1 MTAPPIQTRNLS
13 RWYGQVIGINDV
25 SLDIGVGVTGLLGPN
40 GAGKST
46 LMKVLTGQLK
56 PSNGQARIFGEK
68 IWNNPYVLSRIA
80 LCPEQDAFYEDMSA
94 FQFVTY
100 LTRLHGF
107 TTHEA
112 EKIATRTLEI
122 VDLSERQH
130 DPIRTYSK
138 GMRQR
143 TKIAQAIAH
152 DPDILFLDE
161 PLTGTDPL
169 GRRRMIDLIL
179 EFADRGKSVVVSTH
193 VLHEVEAMTSNILL
207 INKGR
212 VVADGDVYKIRNMI
226 DDHPHLI
233 FIDADKP
240 REFAQLLTGHAD
252 VMSIHFDGDGIRVA
266 TKDPAACYKR
276 IPRLALEHN
285 IVVRRLTSPDNNL
298 AAVFRYLTEARYKPS
313 QGHDAEPG
321 PVQQQQTAEG
331 QWKFSITTGK

>member
-1 MTAPPIQTRNLS
+1 MAAPPIQTRNLS
-13 RWYGQVIGINDV
+13 RWYGQVIGINDI
-25 SLDIGVGVTGLLGPN
+25 SLEIQDGVTGLLGPN

-68 IWNNPYVLSRIA
+68 IWNNPYVLSRIG
-80 LCPEQDAFYEDMSA
+80 LCPEQDAFYEDMSS

-112 EKIATRTLEI
+112 EKIAHRTLEI
-122 VDLSERQH
+122 VDLAERKM

-143 TKIAQAIAH
+143 TKLAQAIAH

-161 PLTGTDPL
+161 PLTGTDPI
-169 GRRRMIDLIL
+169 GRRRVIDLIL
-179 EFADRGKSVVVSTH
+179 EFGDRGKSVIVSSH

-212 VVADGDVYKIRNMI
+212 VIADGDVFKIRDMI
-226 DDHPHLI
+226 DEHPHQI

-240 REFAQLLTGHAD
+240 REFAKLLAGHRD
-252 VMSIHFDGDGIRVA
+252 VMSIQFDDDGIRVA

-276 IPRLALEHN
+276 IPKLALEHK

-298 AAVFRYLTEARYKPS
+298 AAVFRYLTEVGYKQS
-313 QGHDAEPG
+313 AGA
-321 PVQQQQTAEG
+321 
-331 QWKFSITTGK
+331 